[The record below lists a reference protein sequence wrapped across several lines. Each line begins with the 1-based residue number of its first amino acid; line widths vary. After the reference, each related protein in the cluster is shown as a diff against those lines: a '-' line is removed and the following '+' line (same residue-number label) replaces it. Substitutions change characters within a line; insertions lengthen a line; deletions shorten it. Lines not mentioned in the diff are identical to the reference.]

1 MYCNFYIYICT
12 IFTGYRVSDQEL
24 RAMVKEVDEDGD
36 GEIDFDEFV
45 KMMNNVT
52 KQMESREGADLREA
66 FKVCLWRHHV
76 NNRKYSRWLMYFQLF
91 T

>member
-1 MYCNFYIYICT
+1 MYCNFYNFYICT

-66 FKVCLWRHHV
+66 FKVCL
-76 NNRKYSRWLMYFQLF
+76 
-91 T
+91 